1 MVNNY
6 DNFFLLIK
14 LVSLNL
20 ISRYF
25 QLQPGVTYNTM
36 TKVRQLNVYV
46 SIHHSTLINRKLETM
61 FVFFFFFFSFLNKYL
76 CGFDMFLFFLWQFIG
91 ITEENLDKLLSHALI
106 PTEKKAIITNMQHLN
121 LQIIQDQSRVCKQSR
136 MYAYVSLC
144 VCVCVCEK
152 KEHSI

>member
-1 MVNNY
+1 MMVNNY

-61 FVFFFFFFSFLNKYL
+61 FVFFFFSFSFLNKYL
-76 CGFDMFLFFLWQFIG
+76 CGFDMFLFFLCLLI
-91 ITEENLDKLLSHALI
+91 LSHLTI
-106 PTEKKAIITNMQHLN
+106 ECFSFFFCIFKEYITFRILYCLSQYTNLYMNPT
-121 LQIIQDQSRVCKQSR
+121 
-136 MYAYVSLC
+136 
-144 VCVCVCEK
+144 
-152 KEHSI
+152 